1 MTADSETLAV
11 YAARLDDYARMV
23 DDLTGDPRL
32 AAFIAALPA
41 GARVLDLGCGPGW
54 AAARMAAAGL
64 KVEATDAAP
73 EMVEK
78 AAGIP
83 GVTARVATFDDIAGE
98 DVYDGIWANFSL
110 LHAPRAD
117 MPRHLA
123 ALHRA
128 LKPGGL
134 LHLGMKTGTGEHR
147 DSLGRFYAYYT
158 EDELHDLLC
167 QTGFVPFASETG
179 SDRGLEGIPQDWI
192 TISAHG

>member
-1 MTADSETLAV
+1 MTADRETLAV
-11 YAARLDDYARMV
+11 YAARLDDYARMA
-23 DDLTGDPRL
+23 DDLTDDPRL
-32 AAFIAALPA
+32 AAFIAAMPE
-41 GARVLDLGCGPGW
+41 GAQVLDLGCGPGW

-128 LKPGGL
+128 MKPGGL